1 MRFAAAAAQEFDA
14 PSDAAQARGRRSMGS
29 KGRDAPACDS
39 RGGEARQLLLGDRP
53 PAPQRKGRHAR
64 GLGRELQA
72 TGCGQAEACHLT
84 DNGGKA
90 FLAQALFHGAQ
101 HVALMK
107 GLGVDDTIGVQARIH
122 ETGSEQIAPAEAPEN
137 RALQARG
144 DAGGEEGRRAGKLG
158 GRTGLD
164 HLVQGPEGKAAL
176 GQMLIDGSNGEGQ
189 RPAFVAPAFQALDLV
204 PQVGKHR
211 LSPGTHAP
219 CPTCPSFQDVPSM
232 FWFAS
237 ESI

>member
-14 PSDAAQARGRRSMGS
+14 PSDAAQARGRRSMRS

-64 GLGRELQA
+64 GLGRQLQTA
-72 TGCGQAEACHLT
+72 GCGQAEACHLT

-90 FLAQALFHGAQ
+90 FLAQALFHSGQ

-122 ETGSEQIAPAEAPEN
+122 ETGSEQVAPAEAPEN

-144 DAGGEEGRRAGKLG
+144 DAGGEEGGRASELG
-158 GRTGLD
+158 GMPGLD
-164 HLVQGPEGKAAL
+164 DLVQRPAREAAAR
-176 GQMLIDGSNGEGQ
+176 QMIIDRCDAEGQ
-189 RPAFVAPAFQALDLV
+189 RPAGARADLKALDL
-204 PQVGKHR
+204 PTQVRH
-211 LSPGTHAP
+211 SP
-219 CPTCPSFQDVPSM
+219 
-232 FWFAS
+232 
-237 ESI
+237 